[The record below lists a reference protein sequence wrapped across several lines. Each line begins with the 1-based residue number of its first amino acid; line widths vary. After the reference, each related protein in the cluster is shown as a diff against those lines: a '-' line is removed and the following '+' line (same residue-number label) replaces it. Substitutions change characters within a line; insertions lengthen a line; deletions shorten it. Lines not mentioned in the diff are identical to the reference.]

1 MCFPSRRGNEQEVI
15 VVMRPDKRA
24 CVPASLMLITHHTRA
39 AAVEEVHSTIATAQE
54 RRIHSKAYKMSQVQF
69 GTKQGWEFT
78 RLKHFNIVV
87 KWVFLNSCSKLVVK

>member
-39 AAVEEVHSTIATAQE
+39 AAAEEVHSAIATAQE
-54 RRIHSKAYKMSQVQF
+54 RRIHSEAYTKCLRFSSAQ
-69 GTKQGWEFT
+69 KQGREFT
-78 RLKHFNIVV
+78 RLKHFQSY
-87 KWVFLNSCSKLVVK
+87 L

>member
-39 AAVEEVHSTIATAQE
+39 AAAEEVHGAIATAQE
-54 RRIHSKAYKMSQVQF
+54 RRIRSEALINVSGSAPHKTGLWNHLFETFSLRENEDAA
-69 GTKQGWEFT
+69 
-78 RLKHFNIVV
+78 L
-87 KWVFLNSCSKLVVK
+87 

>member
-39 AAVEEVHSTIATAQE
+39 AAAEEVHSTIATAQE
-54 RRIHSKAYKMSQVQF
+54 RRIRSEAYKKYLRFSSTQN
-69 GTKQGWEFT
+69 
-78 RLKHFNIVV
+78 RAV
-87 KWVFLNSCSKLVVK
+87 KSLV

>member
-15 VVMRPDKRA
+15 VVMRPDKIA

-54 RRIHSKAYKMSQVQF
+54 RRIHSEAYKKMSQVQLC
-69 GTKQGWEFT
+69 TKQGCEFT
-78 RLKHFNIVV
+78 RLKHFH
-87 KWVFLNSCSKLVVK
+87 S